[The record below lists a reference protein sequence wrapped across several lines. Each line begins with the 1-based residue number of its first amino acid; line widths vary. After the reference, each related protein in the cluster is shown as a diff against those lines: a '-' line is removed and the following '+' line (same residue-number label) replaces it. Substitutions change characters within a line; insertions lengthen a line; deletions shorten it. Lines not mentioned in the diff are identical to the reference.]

1 MRIAVTGAHGF
12 VGWHLRA
19 ALRARNTDE
28 VVAVGRELDTDPDSL
43 DRLLTGVDAVVH
55 VAGVNRDDPD
65 VLRDTNAR
73 LATKLTESLSR
84 TGSTPTIVYANSI
97 QAGNGTPYGDG
108 KQAAADHLAAW
119 GADRRS
125 PVVDVRLPNVFGEH
139 GRPAYNSFVST
150 FCAALAG
157 GTEPTVHE
165 DREVP
170 LRHVQDVADDLIA
183 ALDASTSTVL
193 EPAATTLTVTDV
205 LARLVRF
212 RDLYARGEIPDVV
225 APIDLALFNT
235 YRSYCFPDLYPLRP
249 PVHSDPRGELFECL
263 RAHGGQAQVFC
274 SSTVPGALRGNHFHR
289 RKIER
294 FQVLRGEALISLR
307 KVLTGDTVEY
317 RVSGSDPCAVD
328 MPTLW
333 SHNIVNVGDSEL
345 LTLFW
350 TADLLDPSAP
360 DTYAD
365 AVDSNDH
372 DVVHARPVR

>member
-1 MRIAVTGAHGF
+1 MRVAVTGAHGF

-19 ALRARNTDE
+19 ALRARNTDT
-28 VVAVGRELDTDPDSL
+28 VVAVGRELDTDPEAL
-43 DRLLTGVDAVVH
+43 DRLLAGVDAVVH
-55 VAGVNRDDPD
+55 VAGVNRDEPT

-73 LATKLTESLSR
+73 LATRLTESLDR
-84 TGSTPTIVYANSI
+84 AGSAPTIVYANSI

-119 GADRRS
+119 GAAHHA
-125 PVVDVRLPNVFGEH
+125 PVVDVQLPNVFGEH

-150 FCAALAG
+150 FCAELAR
-157 GTEPTVHE
+157 GTAPTVVE

-183 ALDASTSTVL
+183 ALELSGSTVL
-193 EPAATTLTVTDV
+193 EPAATMLTVTDV
-205 LARLVRF
+205 LARLSGF

-249 PVHSDPRGELFECL
+249 TVNSDARGELFECL

-274 SSTVPGALRGNHFHR
+274 SSTVPGAVRGNHFHR

-294 FQVLRGEALISLR
+294 FQVLRGDALISLR
-307 KVLTGDTVEY
+307 KVLTGETVEY
-317 RVSGSDPCAVD
+317 RVSGSDPGAVD

-333 SHNIVNVGDSEL
+333 SHNIVNVGDTEL

-350 TADLLDPSAP
+350 TADLLDPAAP

-365 AVDSNDH
+365 TVDSDDH
-372 DVVHARPVR
+372 PTSAARTVR